1 MDEKNQEPSME
12 DILASIRKILSE
24 DEEEPVAK
32 APAPAPKPAPMPE
45 PEPEPEPA
53 WEMTPE
59 PEPEPEPEEVSW
71 DDALQAQALDEAAE
85 DDEVFELTDSMVAED
100 EEEEP
105 LLLQPAPT
113 PRPVIEE
120 VEDELESIWRPEPV
134 ATPMAALDDAER
146 LVSPPTEAKS
156 AAAFSELALIARER
170 SLGVGNG
177 GLTIE
182 GLVREMVRPLLTE
195 WLDNHLPDLVERL
208 VRKEIE
214 RLVSG
219 GDK

>member
-24 DEEEPVAK
+24 DEEEPAAK

-53 WEMTPE
+53 WDMTPE

-71 DDALQAQALDEAAE
+71 DDALQAQAAGEDEE
-85 DDEVFELTDSMVAED
+85 EDEVFELTDSMVAE

-105 LLLQPAPT
+105 LLLQPAPA
-113 PRPVIEE
+113 PRSMIEE
-120 VEDELESIWRPEPV
+120 VEDDLESIWRPEPV
-134 ATPMAALDDAER
+134 AVPMVAQDDAER

-156 AAAFSELALIARER
+156 TAAFSELALIARER

-219 GDK
+219 GEK

>member
-24 DEEEPVAK
+24 DEEEPAAK

-45 PEPEPEPA
+45 PEPAPS
-53 WEMTPE
+53 WDMTPE
-59 PEPEPEPEEVSW
+59 PEPEPEPEVSW
-71 DDALQAQALDEAAE
+71 DDALRAQEIGEPDEE
-85 DDEVFELTDSMVAED
+85 DEVFELTDSMVAE
-100 EEEEP
+100 EEEP
-105 LLLQPAPT
+105 LLLQPVAT
-113 PRPVIEE
+113 PQPVAEE
-120 VEDELESIWRPEPV
+120 VEDELESIWRPEPAPALMPV
-134 ATPMAALDDAER
+134 AEDADR

-170 SLGVGNG
+170 TLGVGANP

-219 GDK
+219 SDK

>member
-24 DEEEPVAK
+24 DEEEPAAK

-53 WEMTPE
+53 WDMTPE
-59 PEPEPEPEEVSW
+59 PEPEPEPEVSW
-71 DDALQAQALDEAAE
+71 DDALQAQALGEDDEE
-85 DDEVFELTDSMVAED
+85 DEVFELTDSMVAE

-105 LLLQPAPT
+105 LLLQPVPAPQ
-113 PRPVIEE
+113 PIVEE

-134 ATPMAALDDAER
+134 AAPLAVVDEAER

-156 AAAFSELALIARER
+156 TAAFSELALIARER

-219 GDK
+219 GEK